1 MFLLILESIGTQE
14 LILIG
19 AIALIVFGPR
29 KLPQMA
35 RMVGKA
41 MAEFRR
47 ASNEFRSTWEKEAGL
62 HEDLKIP
69 SITSALPNL
78 AALEETNLQTI
89 HPESKTIPAPVVKEV
104 TDYPKPEI
112 SNSPNTATEV
122 ESAGDK
128 RTWI

>member
-35 RMVGKA
+35 RTVGKA

-62 HEDLKIP
+62 HDDLKIP
-69 SITSALPNL
+69 SISSALPNL
-78 AALEETNLQTI
+78 AALEEANSQTI
-89 HPESKTIPAPVVKEV
+89 YPESKTIPVPEVKEV
-104 TDYPKPEI
+104 SNFPKPETQTT
-112 SNSPNTATEV
+112 PNTATEA
-122 ESAGDK
+122 EINNDK